1 MLDIVKIRF
10 KIPFY
15 SRITAKNDLA
25 RYLQNKGVIIKNKKV
40 NIDYAKR

>member
-25 RYLQNKGVIIKNKKV
+25 RYLRNKGVIIKNKKV
-40 NIDYAKR
+40 IIDYAKR